1 MMSYV
6 KIGIIVNTHGIKGE
20 VKVKNFTDD
29 VDRFEELD
37 YILIEDDGEMKKFHI
52 EGIRYAKS
60 LAIIKFENYDNINDI
75 EHFKG
80 RDIYIE
86 KTQLRKLPE
95 DTYHVF
101 DLIGLNVNENGKHIG
116 KLVDVN
122 QNAYQDIYIVK
133 TGEGKIIQIPAVK
146 SFVKSIDLQK
156 GIIEVELIEG
166 MIQ

>member
-1 MMSYV
+1 VSYV
-6 KIGIIVNTHGIKGE
+6 KIGIIVNTHGIKGD

-29 VDRFEELD
+29 IDRFEELD
-37 YILIEDDGEMKKFHI
+37 YIFIEAEGKMKKLHI

-60 LAIIKFENYDNINDI
+60 LAIIKFENYNDINDI

-80 RDIYIE
+80 KDIYIE
-86 KTQLRKLPE
+86 KLQLRELPQ

-101 DLIGLNVNENGKHIG
+101 DLIGLDVNENGKHIG

-122 QNAYQDIYIVK
+122 QNAYQDIYMVK
-133 TGEGKIIQIPAVK
+133 TGDGEIIQIPAVK
-146 SFVKSIDLQK
+146 SFVKSIDLEK
-156 GIIEVELIEG
+156 GIMEVELIEG